1 MLAKVKKFFNIKGN
15 FKLEWNDFR
24 CFLTVINVFLI
35 MTVGFEVAWL
45 GLAISLLGFIKDLTM
60 KNERRV
66 NSTLMHLSTIILN
79 AYFVYLNY
87 AS

>member
-24 CFLTVINVFLI
+24 CFLTVLNVFLI
-35 MTVGFEVAWL
+35 MTVGFEVAWF
-45 GLAISLLGFIKDLTM
+45 GLAISLLGFVKDLAM

-79 AYFVYLNY
+79 GYFVYLNY

>member
-35 MTVGFEVAWL
+35 MTVGFEVAWF

>member
-1 MLAKVKKFFNIKGN
+1 MLAKVKKFFNIKGQ

-35 MTVGFEVAWL
+35 MTVGFEVAWF

-87 AS
+87 AG